1 MPCQAYSWVVG
12 MSLFDQT
19 QVQIKE
25 LKSSRDTFLLLYKRM
40 STVCRKRDANGHVRY
55 EKEVEWRMPLYE
67 FELEDEEI
75 EEIENE

>member
-1 MPCQAYSWVVG
+1 

-75 EEIENE
+75 EEIEND

>member
-1 MPCQAYSWVVG
+1 

-40 STVCRKRDANGHVRY
+40 STMCRKRDSNGHMRY

-75 EEIENE
+75 EEIEND